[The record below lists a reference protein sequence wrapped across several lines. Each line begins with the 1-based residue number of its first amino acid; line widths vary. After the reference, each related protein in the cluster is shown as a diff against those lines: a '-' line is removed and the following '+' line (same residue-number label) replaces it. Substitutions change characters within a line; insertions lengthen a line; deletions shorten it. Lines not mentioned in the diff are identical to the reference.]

1 MTRKLMLALGL
12 ALVCGLLAA
21 GCGGGSKSSKTQT
34 APPLPPPT
42 APPPTAPPP
51 PPAAGTTSVDTAT
64 SSGGSVAQAV
74 ALCKSSVE
82 QAQVDAASKAD
93 LKALCDKAASGDLA
107 AVRKAAREICR
118 KVVERNVPAG
128 SQRDQALQ
136 ACDQAVQG
144 SSP

>member
-42 APPPTAPPP
+42 APPP
-51 PPAAGTTSVDTAT
+51 PPAAATSSVDTAT
-64 SSGGSVAQAV
+64 SRGGSVAQAV

-93 LKALCDKAASGDLA
+93 LKALCDKAASGDLT
-107 AVRKAAREICR
+107 AVRKAAREICH
-118 KVVERNVPAG
+118 KIVERNVPAG

>member
-42 APPPTAPPP
+42 APPP
-51 PPAAGTTSVDTAT
+51 PPAASTTSTKSVT
-64 SSGGSVAQAV
+64 STGGSVAQAV

-93 LKALCDKAASGDLA
+93 LKALCEKAASGDLA
-107 AVRKAAREICR
+107 SVRKAAREICR
-118 KVVERNVPAG
+118 KIVQRNVPAG

>member
-21 GCGGGSKSSKTQT
+21 GCGGGSKSSETQT
-34 APPLPPPT
+34 APPP
-42 APPPTAPPP
+42 PPPTAPPP
-51 PPAAGTTSVDTAT
+51 PAAAETTSIKSAT
-64 SSGGSVAQAV
+64 STGGSVAQTV

-82 QAQVDAASKAD
+82 HAQVDAASKAD

-118 KVVERNVPAG
+118 KVVQRNVPAG
-128 SQRDQALQ
+128 SQRDEALQ

>member
-34 APPLPPPT
+34 APPL
-42 APPPTAPPP
+42 PPPTAPPP

>member
-21 GCGGGSKSSKTQT
+21 GCGGGSKSSETPT
-34 APPLPPPT
+34 APPP
-42 APPPTAPPP
+42 PPPTAPPP
-51 PPAAGTTSVDTAT
+51 PAAAETTSIKSAT
-64 SSGGSVAQAV
+64 STGGSVAQAV

-82 QAQVDAASKAD
+82 HAQVDAASKAD

-118 KVVERNVPAG
+118 KVVQRNVPAG
-128 SQRDQALQ
+128 SQRDEALQ

>member
-12 ALVCGLLAA
+12 VLVCSLLAA

-42 APPPTAPPP
+42 APPP
-51 PPAAGTTSVDTAT
+51 PPAAETTSVDTAT

-93 LKALCDKAASGDLA
+93 LKSLCDKAASGDLA

>member
-1 MTRKLMLALGL
+1 MTRKLMLAVGL

-42 APPPTAPPP
+42 APPP
-51 PPAAGTTSVDTAT
+51 PPAASTTSVKTAT
-64 SSGGSVAQAV
+64 SNGGSVAQAV

>member
-42 APPPTAPPP
+42 APPP
-51 PPAAGTTSVDTAT
+51 PPAASATSVETAT

>member
-1 MTRKLMLALGL
+1 MTRKLMLAVGL

-21 GCGGGSKSSKTQT
+21 GCGGGSKSSKTET
-34 APPLPPPT
+34 APPP
-42 APPPTAPPP
+42 PPPTAPPP
-51 PPAAGTTSVDTAT
+51 PPAAATTSVDTAT

>member
-1 MTRKLMLALGL
+1 MTRKLMLAVGL

-34 APPLPPPT
+34 APPL
-42 APPPTAPPP
+42 PPPTAPPP